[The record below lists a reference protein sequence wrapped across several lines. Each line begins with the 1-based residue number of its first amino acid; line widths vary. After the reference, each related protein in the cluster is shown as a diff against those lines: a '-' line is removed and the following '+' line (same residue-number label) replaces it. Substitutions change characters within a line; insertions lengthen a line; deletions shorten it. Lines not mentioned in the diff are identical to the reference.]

1 MATLTRGIALSE
13 FKTMSD
19 SEKHRRVNE
28 LFQAAVSPTSEQLE
42 DQRNKL
48 DNQIQ
53 LFESRYKMASDE
65 MKRKL
70 ATGEVMESADF
81 CRWLMFLKIRGRFEK
96 KRESSRI
103 ESV

>member
-19 SEKHRRVNE
+19 SEKNQRVSD
-28 LFQAAVSPTSEQLE
+28 LFQAAVNPTSEQLAE
-42 DQRNKL
+42 QKNKL
-48 DNQIQ
+48 TDQIQ
-53 LFESRYKMASDE
+53 VLESRYKMSSGE

-70 ATGEVMESADF
+70 ATGEIKETADF
-81 CRWLMFLKIRGRFEK
+81 CRWLMLLKIRGRFEN

-103 ESV
+103 DSV

>member
-19 SEKHRRVNE
+19 SEKNRRVSE
-28 LFQAAVSPTSEQLE
+28 LFQAAVSPTSEQLS

-48 DNQIQ
+48 DEQIQ
-53 LFESRYKMASDE
+53 SFESRYKMSSGE

-70 ATGEVMESADF
+70 ATREVTETADF
-81 CRWLMFLKIRGRFEK
+81 CRWLMLLKIRGRFDK

-103 ESV
+103 DSV